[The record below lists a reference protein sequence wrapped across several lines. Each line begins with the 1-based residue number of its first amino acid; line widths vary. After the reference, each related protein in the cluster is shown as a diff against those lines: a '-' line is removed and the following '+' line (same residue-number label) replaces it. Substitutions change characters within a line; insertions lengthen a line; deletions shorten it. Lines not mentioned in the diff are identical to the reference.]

1 MPALPE
7 RAADR
12 SLTRIWA
19 GAVVAGSFVLLVVW
33 LALPSDVTAETF
45 AAWFAPY
52 RRAWYALPGVVLAF
66 VVLELVLVPVLVLI
80 TATGL
85 AFGPWLGPVY
95 AMAGC
100 LASASVGFAIGRR
113 VGGDRVERLAGARVA
128 RAAGAMARHGIIA
141 AFLLR
146 KIPMPF
152 TLANVMAGATALRY
166 RDFIVGTALG
176 MAGVVVGLAGFGYHA
191 VKVLDDP
198 SPRRV
203 LLLGLAVGIPLIV
216 ALLLNRALRPREQAA

>member
-1 MPALPE
+1 MPELAE
-7 RAADR
+7 RPGDR
-12 SLTRIWA
+12 TLTRVWA
-19 GAVVAGSFVLLVVW
+19 LGVAAGLFVLLLVW

-52 RRAWYALPGVVLAF
+52 RGAWYALPGVVLAF

-80 TATGL
+80 AATGL
-85 AFGPWLGPVY
+85 AFGPWLGPLY

-113 VGGDRVERLAGARVA
+113 VGGERVERLAGPRVA
-128 RAAGAMARHGIIA
+128 RATGAMARHGIVA

-152 TLANVMAGATALRY
+152 TLANVMAGATPLRY

-176 MAGVVVGLAGFGYHA
+176 MIGLVVGLAGFGHHA
-191 VKVLDDP
+191 VKVFDDP
-198 SPRRV
+198 TPRRM
-203 LLLGLAVGIPLIV
+203 LLLGLAVGIPLAV
-216 ALLLNRALRPREQAA
+216 ALLLNRALRPREHAA